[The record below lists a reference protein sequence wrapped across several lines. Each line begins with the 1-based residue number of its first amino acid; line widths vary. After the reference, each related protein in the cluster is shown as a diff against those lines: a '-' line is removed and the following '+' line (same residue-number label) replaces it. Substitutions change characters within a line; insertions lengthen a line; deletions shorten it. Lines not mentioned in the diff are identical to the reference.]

1 MTDTSADDLS
11 ERLQTAE
18 RTIETLLEENRNL
31 RSQIAR
37 LHETLKVISAWG
49 LDYNAQD
56 LADIARAALQEGEQS
71 CPTSSSCSSRST
83 TPLCQHGPIST
94 AKPAGPMPR
103 SCGPKTIAWNA
114 ARRPLPARSWDWPR
128 LRHSGQGR
136 GVVIPAPPE

>member
-71 CPTSSSCSSRST
+71 
-83 TPLCQHGPIST
+83 
-94 AKPAGPMPR
+94 
-103 SCGPKTIAWNA
+103 
-114 ARRPLPARSWDWPR
+114 
-128 LRHSGQGR
+128 
-136 GVVIPAPPE
+136 